1 MKDQMSLGQLLRA
14 MRHCRPSSPV
24 ARAAAVSIGY
34 PCAGVAWNW
43 VGHVGELREE
53 QAAIER
59 ARARAG
65 WNSPADWAW
74 RSLNVGAVTGG
85 DITGASGSK
94 AKKARAT
101 GQGVDPEWARDQA
114 LINWLSASDK
124 VPAALPDS
132 ATATGKAELL
142 AINQELEAIRAARA
156 SIQLAIIGDQAVG
169 NAILRLCGGRGWG
182 NGRIFVGIN
191 SGGMGARAARYV
203 WRGGR
208 GHFRGRG
215 VEPSATS
222 LEECAAAAVQ
232 ATWFEWCCL
241 SALWP
246 CSFDQVERHLAGVA
260 WRAAFH
266 SLTKD
271 TAQGRTGRKSGQ
283 DQGTGSVSIPLDAAA
298 LELDRVSLEAWAR
311 DRQGRI
317 FASGADDQARER
329 RERRAVLQWVA
340 SVLDVRAKGRTG
352 YAERARFSV
361 LARLVHGRDIAT
373 AARGAGFASG
383 KQAVE
388 SFRAGAVWDRLGSAI
403 NARVSWRDRDRLAS
417 LTQAAQAVK
426 VAIGKQRKAA
436 RAGGA
441 DRFVSGQPINGRI
454 VVVPFGCAAVI
465 PSSKPIKGAVFV
477 KRPAGRRSYRVQG
490 LTGTAGG
497 VTAAQREYA
506 QATEDRAVAYVQAR
520 AARAAI
526 KSARASRLADFKAGT
541 RNLRAGWLQ
550 TDKASKASQ

>member
-1 MKDQMSLGQLLRA
+1 MLASLTARKQNRMKNQMSLGQLLRA

-101 GQGVDPEWARDQA
+101 GQGVDPDWARDQA

-124 VPAALPDS
+124 VPAVLPDS

-169 NAILRLCGGRGWG
+169 IAILRLCGGRGWG
-182 NGRIFVGIN
+182 SGRIFVGIN

-317 FASGADDQARER
+317 
-329 RERRAVLQWVA
+329 
-340 SVLDVRAKGRTG
+340 
-352 YAERARFSV
+352 
-361 LARLVHGRDIAT
+361 
-373 AARGAGFASG
+373 
-383 KQAVE
+383 
-388 SFRAGAVWDRLGSAI
+388 
-403 NARVSWRDRDRLAS
+403 
-417 LTQAAQAVK
+417 
-426 VAIGKQRKAA
+426 
-436 RAGGA
+436 
-441 DRFVSGQPINGRI
+441 
-454 VVVPFGCAAVI
+454 VVVPCGAATVI
-465 PSSKPIKGAVFV
+465 PSSKPIKGALFV

-497 VTAAQREYA
+497 VTSAQRDYA
-506 QATEDRAVAYVQAR
+506 QAMEDRAVAYAQAR

-541 RNLRAGWLQ
+541 RKLRAGWLQ
-550 TDKASKASQ
+550 TGK

>member
-1 MKDQMSLGQLLRA
+1 
-14 MRHCRPSSPV
+14 
-24 ARAAAVSIGY
+24 
-34 PCAGVAWNW
+34 
-43 VGHVGELREE
+43 
-53 QAAIER
+53 
-59 ARARAG
+59 
-65 WNSPADWAW
+65 
-74 RSLNVGAVTGG
+74 
-85 DITGASGSK
+85 
-94 AKKARAT
+94 
-101 GQGVDPEWARDQA
+101 
-114 LINWLSASDK
+114 
-124 VPAALPDS
+124 
-132 ATATGKAELL
+132 
-142 AINQELEAIRAARA
+142 
-156 SIQLAIIGDQAVG
+156 
-169 NAILRLCGGRGWG
+169 
-182 NGRIFVGIN
+182 
-191 SGGMGARAARYV
+191 MGARAARYV

-298 LELDRVSLEAWAR
+298 LELDRASLESWAQ
-311 DRQGRI
+311 DRQGRM
-317 FASGADDQARER
+317 FNPGADDLATER

-340 SVLDVRAKGRTG
+340 SVLDVRAKGMRG
-352 YAERARFSV
+352 AGERARFSIV
-361 LARLVHGRDIAT
+361 ARLVHGRDIAT
-373 AARGAGFASG
+373 AIRGAGFVSA
-383 KQAVE
+383 
-388 SFRAGAVWDRLGSAI
+388 RAGIESLRAGKVWDRLASAI

-417 LTQAAQAVK
+417 FKRAVQAVK
-426 VAIGKQRKAA
+426 LAIRGQRKAA

-441 DRFVSGQPINGRI
+441 DRFVFGQPINGRI
-454 VVVPFGCAAVI
+454 VVVPVGCAAVI
-465 PSSKPIKGAVFV
+465 PSSKPIKGAVLV

-506 QATEDRAVAYVQAR
+506 QATEDRAVAYAQAR

-526 KSARASRLADFKAGT
+526 KSARASRLADFQAGT
-541 RNLRAGWLQ
+541 RKLRAGWLHD
-550 TDKASKASQ
+550 DKGGKASQ